1 MVDVSCF
8 GQREG
13 TIPEPGPEQAL
24 LRVLCVAIDPAIRG
38 WLNERGSGYL
48 PPLALGEPVRSNGVG
63 VVVRTTTEALPV
75 GALVTTLTGWQEWA
89 LACSDFSDIAKLG
102 SVIPAGISPVE
113 AVTVHGQIAT
123 TSYVGIEVVAK
134 PQAGETVV
142 ISAAASAVGS
152 LVGQMARRRGAL
164 VIGIVGT
171 EEKRLWV
178 TDELEF
184 EACINY
190 RTDDIASSLLQIAP
204 KGVDVFFDN
213 VGGEILD
220 TVLRRMALHGRVILC
235 GTLATANLVDPYRLQ
250 HWERILSRRITVAG
264 FNAMDHWDRFPEATA
279 AVSQWIAD
287 GSVKYRAH
295 VLDGLERAPEGLVRL
310 FAGDHLGKL
319 VIKVSEA

>member
-8 GQREG
+8 GRKEG

-24 LRVLCVAIDPAIRG
+24 LRVLSVAIDPAIRG

-48 PPLALGEPVRSNGVG
+48 PPQVIGEPVRSNGVG

-75 GALVTTLTGWQEWA
+75 GAMVTTLTGWQEWA

-102 SVIPAGISPVE
+102 TVIPEGISPVE
-113 AVTVHGQIAT
+113 ALAVHGQIAT
-123 TSYVGIEVVAK
+123 TSYVGVEVVAK
-134 PQAGETVV
+134 PVANETMV

-164 VIGIVGT
+164 VIGIVGN
-171 EEKRLWV
+171 EEKRHWV
-178 TDELEF
+178 TDELGF

-190 RTDDIASSLLQIAP
+190 RTDDIASSLLQLAP

-220 TVLRRMALHGRVILC
+220 TVLRRMALHGRAILC
-235 GTLATANLVDPYRLQ
+235 GTLATANMVEPYRLQ
-250 HWERILSRRITVAG
+250 HWERILSRRISISG

-279 AVSQWIAD
+279 AVTRWIAD
-287 GSVKYRAH
+287 GSVKYRAE
-295 VLDGLERAPEGLVRL
+295 VVDGLERAPEALVRL
-310 FAGDHLGKL
+310 FEGDHLGKL
-319 VIKVSEA
+319 VINVSE

>member
-1 MVDVSCF
+1 MVDGSCF
-8 GQREG
+8 AEREG
-13 TIPEPGPEQAL
+13 AIPEPGSEQAL

-48 PPLALGEPVRSNGVG
+48 PPLGLGEPVRSNGVG

-102 SVIPAGISPVE
+102 TVIPDGISEVD
-113 AVTVHGQIAT
+113 ALTVHGQIAT
-123 TSYVGIEVVAK
+123 TAYVGTEVVAK
-134 PQAGETVV
+134 PQAGETML

-178 TDELEF
+178 TDELGF

-190 RTDDIASSLLQIAP
+190 RTDDLAASLLQLAP
-204 KGVDVFFDN
+204 KGIDVFFDN
-213 VGGEILD
+213 VGGIVLD
-220 TVLRRMALHGRVILC
+220 TVLRRMALHGRAILC
-235 GTLATANLVDPYRLQ
+235 GTLATANLVEPYRLQ
-250 HWERILSRRITVAG
+250 HWERILSRRISVTG

-279 AVSQWIAD
+279 AVSQWIKD
-287 GSVKYRAH
+287 GSVKYRAQ
-295 VLDGLERAPEGLVRL
+295 VLEGLERAPEGLVRL
-310 FAGDHLGKL
+310 FEGDHLGKL
-319 VIKVSEA
+319 VIKVSDP

>member
-8 GQREG
+8 ARREG
-13 TIPEPGPEQAL
+13 NVPQPGPEQAL
-24 LRVLCVAIDPAIRG
+24 LRVLAVAVDPAIRG

-102 SVIPAGISPVE
+102 TVIPEGISAVE
-113 AVTVHGQIAT
+113 ALAVHGQIAT
-123 TSYVGIEVVAK
+123 TSYVGVEVVAK
-134 PQAGETVV
+134 PQAGETML

-164 VIGIVGT
+164 VIGIVGN
-171 EEKRLWV
+171 EEKRRWV
-178 TDELEF
+178 TDELGF

-190 RTDDIASSLLQIAP
+190 RTDDLAAALLQLAP
-204 KGVDVFFDN
+204 KGIDVFFDN

-235 GTLATANLVDPYRLQ
+235 GTLATANSVEPYRLQ
-250 HWERILSRRITVAG
+250 HWERILSRRISVSG
-264 FNAMDHWDRFPEATA
+264 FNAMDHWDRFPEATE
-279 AVSQWIAD
+279 AVSRWIAD
-287 GSVKYRAH
+287 GTVKYRAD
-295 VLDGLERAPEGLVRL
+295 VLDGLERAPEALVRL
-310 FAGDHLGKL
+310 FEGDHLGKL
-319 VIKVSEA
+319 VIKVSDS

>member
-1 MVDVSCF
+1 MVDASCF
-8 GQREG
+8 AEREG
-13 TIPEPGPEQAL
+13 PIPEPGPEQAL

-38 WLNERGSGYL
+38 WLNERGGGYL

-102 SVIPAGISPVE
+102 SVIPEGISAVE
-113 AVTVHGQIAT
+113 ALAVHGQIAT
-123 TSYVGIEVVAK
+123 TSYVGVEVVAK
-134 PQAGETVV
+134 PQAGETML

-152 LVGQMARRRGAL
+152 MVGQMARRRGAL

-178 TDELEF
+178 TDELGF

-190 RTDDIASSLLQIAP
+190 RTDDIASSLLQLAP
-204 KGVDVFFDN
+204 KGIDVFFDN

-235 GTLATANLVDPYRLQ
+235 GTLATSNLLEPYRLQ
-250 HWERILSRRITVAG
+250 HWERILSRRITVSG
-264 FNAMDHWDRFPEATA
+264 FNAMDHWDRFPEATEG
-279 AVSQWIAD
+279 VSQWIKEGAI
-287 GSVKYRAH
+287 KYRAQ
-295 VLDGLERAPEGLVRL
+295 VLEGLARAPEGLLRL
-310 FAGDHLGKL
+310 FQGDHLGKL
-319 VIKVSEA
+319 VIKVSEP